1 MTEYE
6 MIHSLLD
13 MGVSGVLIS
22 RETTISA
29 KSFEKDR
36 YTKEQRDLVR
46 KLYADVVLYGTR
58 CQYRKD
64 VECGIRN
71 CEKCGWNPD
80 EEARRIFR
88 WRKEWQ
94 EHLAKKKS

>member
-6 MIHSLLD
+6 MIKSLLSI
-13 MGVSGVLIS
+13 GVSGTLIT

-29 KSFEKDR
+29 KCFEKDR

-46 KLYADVVLYGTR
+46 KLYADVVLYGIR
-58 CQYRKD
+58 CQYRKG

-71 CEKCGWNPD
+71 CETCGWSPEV
-80 EEARRIFR
+80 EERRIKK
-88 WRKEWQ
+88 WREEWK
-94 EHLAKKKS
+94 EHLARKK